1 MNVTQPSQLELH
13 FLLATVVGYGV
24 IAWLTPGFLLGLQK
38 QGWSLLMQ
46 DVSLEYLGTLF
57 PLIRKRWPKN
67 TR

>member
-24 IAWLTPGFLLGLQK
+24 IVWLTPGFLLGLRK

-57 PLIRKRWPKN
+57 PLI
-67 TR
+67 